1 MGVYWVIVNVELRYN
16 ERVFLLEE
24 VNLFFYVISNILF

>member
-1 MGVYWVIVNVELRYN
+1 MGVYRVIVNVELRYN
-16 ERVFLLEE
+16 VRECLLEE